1 MCASL
6 CNSNRINTLFVPSFT
21 TRLGF
26 SVPTS
31 ESSAALL
38 HRHESEFDVVSECH
52 IASDTGDTLKSDVWI
67 TSERGLDLHHMP
79 KATICAVSL
88 SKLSFEQIQEMVF
101 LFIPIIIESVID
113 AVNATVALR
122 AQSTTAKENMKI
134 DKTQVNKEHSF
145 AKLKKDT
152 EHLKKKKKKDAQGE
166 NTTKHSAAGIN
177 HQ

>member
-1 MCASL
+1 M
-6 CNSNRINTLFVPSFT
+6 
-21 TRLGF
+21 
-26 SVPTS
+26 
-31 ESSAALL
+31 
-38 HRHESEFDVVSECH
+38 
-52 IASDTGDTLKSDVWI
+52 
-67 TSERGLDLHHMP
+67 
-79 KATICAVSL
+79 
-88 SKLSFEQIQEMVF
+88 
-101 LFIPIIIESVID
+101 FIPIIIESVID

-177 HQ
+177 HR